1 MDSKSFVEIF
11 KKKTIFFV
19 CFGLVLIVG
28 ILGTMDVF
36 NNIDN
41 SIYDLLL
48 RAVPEPPVAEEIVFV
63 DVEDLSLEVV
73 GTWPWPRDVLADT
86 LIRMKELGARS
97 ATFDIEYL
105 SPSQGGID
113 PEEIGRAACRE
124 RV

>member
-1 MDSKSFVEIF
+1 
-11 KKKTIFFV
+11 
-19 CFGLVLIVG
+19 
-28 ILGTMDVF
+28 MDVF

-97 ATFDIEYL
+97 ATFDI
-105 SPSQGGID
+105 
-113 PEEIGRAACRE
+113 
-124 RV
+124 